1 MHAGKDKAQ
10 GSPEPPG
17 TNPTHLPNASD
28 KASRGRLADLG
39 SGRGRALLLASH
51 VPFEQI
57 IGIEVSPQLHRSLQS
72 MSETRSLHHLKSY
85 FTLSAERD

>member
-1 MHAGKDKAQ
+1 
-10 GSPEPPG
+10 
-17 TNPTHLPNASD
+17 
-28 KASRGRLADLG
+28 
-39 SGRGRALLLASH
+39 LLASH